1 MTSHLASI
9 CSNLYQSEL
18 LIWTRHFI
26 FLYLWSSKLSYEVLP
41 RAAIRSS
48 GGGGLV
54 AKSCPTLT
62 TLWTVAHQ
70 APLSMGFSRPE
81 YWSGLPFPTPG
92 DLPNPGV
99 EPGLLHCRQ
108 ILY

>member
-54 AKSCPTLT
+54 AKSCLTLAT
-62 TLWTVAHQ
+62 PWTVAHQ

-81 YWSGLPFPTPG
+81 YWSGLSFPTTG